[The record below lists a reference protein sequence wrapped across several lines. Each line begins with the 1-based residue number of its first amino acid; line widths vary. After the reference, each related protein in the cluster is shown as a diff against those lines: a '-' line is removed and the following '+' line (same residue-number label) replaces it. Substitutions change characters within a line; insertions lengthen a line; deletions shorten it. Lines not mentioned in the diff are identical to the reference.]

1 MKKSEP
7 VRVCLYVRCGT
18 KHGATCDCVGSQIS
32 RGWFW
37 CASQG
42 FNLVDIVVED
52 GVGPEAFN
60 RPRFNHMLMRAKGQ
74 PAPYDIILVENSGR
88 FSRCISRLRYSATM
102 LSRADVRLATVTGK
116 FPDCAEGEFW
126 K

>member
-1 MKKSEP
+1 MRKSNT

-18 KHGATCDCVGSQIS
+18 ERRAACDCVGSQIA

-42 FNLVDIVVED
+42 FTLAKIVVED

-60 RPRFNHMLMRAKGQ
+60 RPRFNCMLTQAHRLPG
-74 PAPYDIILVENSGR
+74 PFDIILVDSPER
-88 FSRCISRLRYSATM
+88 FSRCPSKLRYSAKL
-102 LSRADVRLATVTGK
+102 LSRAHVRLAAVSGS
-116 FPDCAEGEFW
+116 FPNGEEGHFW